1 MGSILRQ
8 CLPLVSFLCWI
19 FSIISNS
26 LLFPLLALGVPHFPL
41 SSISYSVVSFSPP
54 RFFYTLIC
62 MVAPFFYESLS
73 LFHTWL
79 TKLINIFDAGTWVS
93 LDLRL
98 GSSKW
103 INGIY
108 IINNVGLKNKGTPL
122 HNSCISLFDHM
133 YNKLRCYYSILIGIT
148 IRALFQ
154 KGLLTCVG

>member
-1 MGSILRQ
+1 MGSILQQ
-8 CLPLVSFLCWI
+8 CLPLISFLCLI

-41 SSISYSVVSFSPP
+41 SSISYSVVSFSPS

-108 IINNVGLKNKGTPL
+108 IINNIGLKNKGTL
-122 HNSCISLFDHM
+122 YISCISLFDHM
-133 YNKLRCYYSILIGIT
+133 YNELRCYSSIVTRIT
-148 IRALFQ
+148 I
-154 KGLLTCVG
+154 KSC